1 MQTFVN
7 FNPLNPIFTKWSNT
21 LKQFVGNIV
30 CFLDIF
36 IQILCYTFTLSISF
50 ILYLYTVMLS
60 IFGVSIII
68 YQSTFRQK
76 FQINIILRNRPPDAF
91 LGKRCSSVNLFH
103 IFRTPFPKN
112 TSGGLLCIL
121 KLISPTIR
129 IWVIILVVLCFQ
141 LIYKILAI
149 LVWMRISKRE
159 KCLGIFRDVSK
170 YMCKWETEISFHHL
184 NNEKS
189 FE

>member
-1 MQTFVN
+1 M
-7 FNPLNPIFTKWSNT
+7 
-21 LKQFVGNIV
+21 
-30 CFLDIF
+30 
-36 IQILCYTFTLSISF
+36 
-50 ILYLYTVMLS
+50 
-60 IFGVSIII
+60 
-68 YQSTFRQK
+68 
-76 FQINIILRNRPPDAF
+76 F
-91 LGKRCSSVNLFH
+91 LGKRCSPVNLFH

-149 LVWMRISKRE
+149 LIWMRISKCE

-170 YMCKWETEISFHHL
+170 HMGKWETEISFHHL

-189 FE
+189 FEKFYEWQCFFNCYLATNGHFWVIIEWAASLTRC